1 MLQNAENHICIE
13 WQILKNICDKP
24 LQMCKERKKERKKEK
39 QKYQLHLSAVYIP
52 RIYDLRNSNL
62 FL

>member
-24 LQMCKERKKERKKEK
+24 LQMCKERKKEK

-52 RIYDLRNSNL
+52 RIYDLRNSKL